1 MIFEDLLK
9 SYLDEE
15 NLNNLSQAELARIL
29 SIIMHKHFTLLR
41 LWKYHSLFLKLEE
54 ATYMSNPV
62 LLVGLIVTHMM
73 KGNLNLA
80 NELIDKLPKNS
91 VYPLY
96 TKLFSPAI
104 NNDEFVGLINVYKE
118 LRLPPD
124 KNLSLTAGRPS
135 LLNGFRD
142 LTSFAK
148 DLEPRKEELLSMMEV
163 LYGDEAT
170 HIHKISLAETL
181 FMKDECY
188 EALILVVSA
197 IPFLE
202 EKKDIRILF
211 VALYL
216 QIMIL
221 LMNGQIK
228 STAPMIS
235 HIIERTHS
243 NDMDEWIPNVKAL
256 EAWIS
261 MYEGNY
267 KKMIKWLKDEAPDE
281 HGDFTML
288 DSYRYLIKIRGYIIT
303 QKHLAVT
310 SLANKLLPVFRQGN
324 RFMDECELQI
334 LWGISDYLRGDL
346 DQSLNHISRAIEISK
361 EYRYDRLFANEGEKV
376 YKLLQAYKKRYGK
389 EKYLDKLIHLSQKT
403 LLLYPN
409 YLKEQ
414 LPNTP
419 SLTKVEV
426 GVLKLLADGRSN
438 DEICELLDITINTT
452 KSHTKN
458 IFKKLNVDNRYKA
471 VNVAKEYGII

>member
-1 MIFEDLLK
+1 M
-9 SYLDEE
+9 
-15 NLNNLSQAELARIL
+15 
-29 SIIMHKHFTLLR
+29 
-41 LWKYHSLFLKLEE
+41 
-54 ATYMSNPV
+54 
-62 LLVGLIVTHMM
+62 
-73 KGNLNLA
+73 
-80 NELIDKLPKNS
+80 
-91 VYPLY
+91 
-96 TKLFSPAI
+96 
-104 NNDEFVGLINVYKE
+104 INVYKE

-243 NDMDEWIPNVKAL
+243 SPI
-256 EAWIS
+256 
-261 MYEGNY
+261 
-267 KKMIKWLKDEAPDE
+267 
-281 HGDFTML
+281 
-288 DSYRYLIKIRGYIIT
+288 
-303 QKHLAVT
+303 
-310 SLANKLLPVFRQGN
+310 
-324 RFMDECELQI
+324 
-334 LWGISDYLRGDL
+334 
-346 DQSLNHISRAIEISK
+346 
-361 EYRYDRLFANEGEKV
+361 
-376 YKLLQAYKKRYGK
+376 
-389 EKYLDKLIHLSQKT
+389 
-403 LLLYPN
+403 
-409 YLKEQ
+409 
-414 LPNTP
+414 
-419 SLTKVEV
+419 
-426 GVLKLLADGRSN
+426 
-438 DEICELLDITINTT
+438 
-452 KSHTKN
+452 
-458 IFKKLNVDNRYKA
+458 
-471 VNVAKEYGII
+471 